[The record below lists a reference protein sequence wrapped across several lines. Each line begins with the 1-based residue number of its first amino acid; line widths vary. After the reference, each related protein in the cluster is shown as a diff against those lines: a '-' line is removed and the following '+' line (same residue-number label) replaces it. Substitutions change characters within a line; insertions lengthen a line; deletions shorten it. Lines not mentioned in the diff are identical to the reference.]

1 MQHLVS
7 SLSMLVL
14 VKENLKVGTLIR
26 VLIAAA
32 VSSMVDAKAIRI
44 DMFLNILVIIIV
56 KRLVF
61 TKVRKWTFVMQVIAR
76 INFWFG

>member
-61 TKVRKWTFVMQVIAR
+61 TKVRKWTFVKQVIAR